1 MSTPTAFAPSA
12 PAMRAPDLSAPSMPA
27 APSVPDGHRP
37 SVRAAWY
44 WENRKAPN
52 RWYWVAVSVL
62 CSLASLGG
70 YLQYRDYQDDL
81 QARGISWDLLWPQ
94 STLMLS
100 MLFLPLALGAFE
112 AQVAAGEH
120 RGRNWQRM
128 RANRLEGAM
137 VAGKLLH
144 GLQVAATTTA
154 ILVVTTAVAGLVA
167 GFDLTGLAAF
177 LPRFGVV
184 ALGMWVILT
193 FVTWLGVVTR
203 SFATTMTAVL
213 LSSIAGMAM
222 LLVVRPLGVLNP
234 MAVLTRATAALTP
247 ETMTSPGAVVADGV
261 ICLVWVA
268 VLARVLRRA
277 VRRHS

>member
-1 MSTPTAFAPSA
+1 
-12 PAMRAPDLSAPSMPA
+12 
-27 APSVPDGHRP
+27 
-37 SVRAAWY
+37 
-44 WENRKAPN
+44 
-52 RWYWVAVSVL
+52 
-62 CSLASLGG
+62 
-70 YLQYRDYQDDL
+70 
-81 QARGISWDLLWPQ
+81 
-94 STLMLS
+94 
-100 MLFLPLALGAFE
+100 
-112 AQVAAGEH
+112 
-120 RGRNWQRM
+120 
-128 RANRLEGAM
+128 M

-268 VLARVLRRA
+268 VLALALSRA

>member
-100 MLFLPLALGAFE
+100 LLFLPLALGAFE

-193 FVTWLGVVTR
+193 FVTWP
-203 SFATTMTAVL
+203 FATTMTAVL

-268 VLARVLRRA
+268 VLALALRRA